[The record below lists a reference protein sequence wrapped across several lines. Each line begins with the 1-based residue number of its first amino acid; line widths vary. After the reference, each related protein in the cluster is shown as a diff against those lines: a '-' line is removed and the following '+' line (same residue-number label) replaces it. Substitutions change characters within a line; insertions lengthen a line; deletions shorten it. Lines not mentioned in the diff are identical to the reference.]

1 MIRLNQLRLDSFRGC
16 RHYEHDFGGQNA
28 AVYGAN
34 YVGKSTLAD
43 AYFWLLT
50 GKDQQDRADYKI
62 LPKGEAE
69 GVEAS
74 VSAGFAFE
82 DGSSATLRRVYK
94 PVFTRKRG
102 EPEKHRTGNTTDY
115 YIDDVPKKAGEYAEY
130 VRTHF
135 GSEEDIFTVS
145 RPDYFAQVM
154 KPDVRRQKL
163 LDLFAGGVDDKSVIA
178 RHKELAPLGEQLGTY
193 TVADCVTRWKANRR
207 KVNDEISAI
216 PGRIDEAERAKP
228 AAADM
233 SADSARLPHLAA
245 QRAQIRKE
253 IDAFRSGESISEA
266 RGRINKLKADMEQAR
281 GEYLRKSS
289 GGNSA
294 LENQISVLRRD
305 MAAMQDKLE
314 EYSSIA
320 GCSSRI
326 DALNKEIPSLRKA
339 VVAEHGR
346 QFDKSSGICPTC
358 GRPYPQEKIDEL
370 EGNFNEQKAKGIAG
384 MQQQGKEM
392 VQELGRL
399 TKSRDEAE
407 QNIKEV
413 KLEIDHGQQK
423 IKGLQKML
431 VTPPAWEETKE
442 YADWLTKIEAT
453 QKGLYAAGHEAD
465 AQIQGLQA
473 KLAPVESEINEIQQ
487 EQADAELIKKQDARI
502 AELKGQQKKLGI
514 SLAQLDSMIH
524 LAELFVQLKAADVE
538 AEVNGSFRTVRWKLF
553 EMQVNGGVKSCC
565 EAQVDGKDYGSLSK
579 SEKVNAGLDIVDTLG
594 RKMGLVMPVWHD
606 DAESVSHPMEIEA
619 QTISLYVSD
628 VDKALRTENNDK
640 EDLS

>member
-178 RHKELAPLGEQLGTY
+178 RHKELAPLGGQLGTY

-228 AAADM
+228 AAANHDIN
-233 SADSARLPHLAA
+233 SASLPHLAA

-266 RGRINKLKADMEQAR
+266 CGRINKLKADMEQAR

-289 GGNSA
+289 GGNDA

-339 VVAEHGR
+339 VVSEHGR

-370 EGNFNEQKAKGIAG
+370 EGNFNEQKAKGIGG

-392 VQELGRL
+392 MQENHLFPIPYKNNKTRKYDVNLMPGYNGIR
-399 TKSRDEAE
+399 
-407 QNIKEV
+407 
-413 KLEIDHGQQK
+413 
-423 IKGLQKML
+423 
-431 VTPPAWEETKE
+431 
-442 YADWLTKIEAT
+442 Y
-453 QKGLYAAGHEAD
+453 
-465 AQIQGLQA
+465 
-473 KLAPVESEINEIQQ
+473 
-487 EQADAELIKKQDARI
+487 I
-502 AELKGQQKKLGI
+502 AEKY
-514 SLAQLDSMIH
+514 AV
-524 LAELFVQLKAADVE
+524 A
-538 AEVNGSFRTVRWKLF
+538 T
-553 EMQVNGGVKSCC
+553 
-565 EAQVDGKDYGSLSK
+565 
-579 SEKVNAGLDIVDTLG
+579 
-594 RKMGLVMPVWHD
+594 
-606 DAESVSHPMEIEA
+606 
-619 QTISLYVSD
+619 
-628 VDKALRTENNDK
+628 
-640 EDLS
+640 